1 MLFFL
6 VSYHHCLTHC
16 DIIKV
21 LVDRKEKYI
30 IQQGFNEKVRT
41 NNFSVI
47 SNEKK
52 VVFDRWRKEKKN
64 IKFSCKFL
72 CLFVIWS
79 KRRRAYLAFSLV
91 TG

>member
-30 IQQGFNEKVRT
+30 IQQGFNENVRT

-52 VVFDRWRKEKKN
+52 VVFDRWRKEKKALN
-64 IKFSCKFL
+64 FHVNSCVFL
-72 CLFVIWS
+72 
-79 KRRRAYLAFSLV
+79 
-91 TG
+91 